1 MRMSSGNGMPTLDR
15 LSVRN
20 MLARL
25 VKFSSGKGGGIVSS
39 ILDRCAEI
47 EAEEARKRVVTGTKG
62 KDDEKKTGEKV
73 GEAMQDV
80 GTSII

>member
-25 VKFSSGKGGGIVSS
+25 VKFSSGKGGRIVSS

-47 EAEEARKRVVTGTKG
+47 AQKRVETKD
-62 KDDEKKTGEKV
+62 KEEK
-73 GEAMQDV
+73 Q
-80 GTSII
+80 

>member
-1 MRMSSGNGMPTLDR
+1 M
-15 LSVRN
+15 
-20 MLARL
+20 
-25 VKFSSGKGGGIVSS
+25 SS

-47 EAEEARKRVVTGTKG
+47 EAEARKRVVTGTKG

>member
-1 MRMSSGNGMPTLDR
+1 M
-15 LSVRN
+15 
-20 MLARL
+20 
-25 VKFSSGKGGGIVSS
+25 SS

-80 GTSII
+80 GASII